1 MSIVSRKICLVGE
14 FGVGKTSLIRQFV
27 DRQFSD
33 QYLSTVGVKISR
45 KMVEFEDSDRAVQL
59 MIWDIEGRNGFRA
72 IAASYLQGAMGAI
85 LVCDVTRPTT
95 LQSLPEHIQQFLSI
109 NPNGK
114 VIIAINKADLV
125 TAEEVEP
132 LLRSPLLTEIN
143 AIIATY
149 PTSAKS
155 GKNVD
160 LIFQTLSVAI
170 AP

>member
-1 MSIVSRKICLVGE
+1 MSIVARKICLIGE

-33 QYLSTVGVKISR
+33 QYLSTVGVNISR
-45 KMVEFEDSDRAVQL
+45 KMVESEDSDHAVQL
-59 MIWDIEGRNGFRA
+59 MIWDLEGRNGFRA
-72 IAASYLQGAMGAI
+72 IASSYLQGAMGAI

-114 VIIAINKADLV
+114 VIIAINKADLA
-125 TAEEVEP
+125 TSEEVEAMLRFP
-132 LLRSPLLTEIN
+132 LLAEIS

-149 PTSAKS
+149 PTSAKN

-160 LIFQTLSVAI
+160 LMFQTLSVAI